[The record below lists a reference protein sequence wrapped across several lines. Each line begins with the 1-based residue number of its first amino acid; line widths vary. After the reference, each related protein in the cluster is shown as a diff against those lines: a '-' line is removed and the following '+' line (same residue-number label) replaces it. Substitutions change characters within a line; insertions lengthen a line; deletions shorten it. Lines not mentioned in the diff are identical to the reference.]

1 MQDLLG
7 KIKQRF
13 KAQKQN
19 LLYRKKKLGEFK
31 LKAAETLRFLFN
43 ISLWRLPPAAG
54 KAPAV

>member
-1 MQDLLG
+1 MG
-7 KIKQRF
+7 KFQ
-13 KAQKQN
+13 
-19 LLYRKKKLGEFK
+19 